1 MVLLF
6 FARAR
11 SRRSRRSQLSR
22 EAIGSSLIVEDSDLD
37 DERGTTTM
45 DDVGLDCQGPW
56 TVFRIMLTR
65 TWRRTGVIRAPARR
79 PAPRDDTRR

>member
-1 MVLLF
+1 MVLLL

-22 EAIGSSLIVEDSDLD
+22 REAISSSLIVEDVDLD

-56 TVFRIMLTR
+56 TRVSDK
-65 TWRRTGVIRAPARR
+65 VDA
-79 PAPRDDTRR
+79 